1 MASSL
6 SDVYIDALIDNVS
19 TSDLPKEIDIVIG
32 GGAFNGLYGLGV
44 IAYLKRLAGKGHCN
58 IKRASGTSIG
68 ALLAAACVGDQKA
81 LDWTSLSD
89 GFERMQ
95 RDMKSGSR
103 LSGYKTL
110 VQEHLS
116 AAFPNRSVPEPGL
129 LLVNYWDRDAG
140 SIVTKD
146 TFADHDELVDVLLR
160 SAFIPFISDNV
171 ARYKDRYYDGV
182 TPAMFEDR
190 QRETLYVSLMTPMKG
205 MRALVAGEKNC
216 AHRVLSGVL
225 DASAFFVEG
234 RSDMCSWVN
243 RWRFY
248 DCAAFGATGVITHF
262 LYLFL
267 EIGLTTYMKLPPYV
281 RNNSGV
287 QGLSKM
293 LSFLVNH
300 LLFKLAGG

>member
-1 MASSL
+1 
-6 SDVYIDALIDNVS
+6 
-19 TSDLPKEIDIVIG
+19 
-32 GGAFNGLYGLGV
+32 
-44 IAYLKRLAGKGHCN
+44 
-58 IKRASGTSIG
+58 
-68 ALLAAACVGDQKA
+68 
-81 LDWTSLSD
+81 
-89 GFERMQ
+89 
-95 RDMKSGSR
+95 
-103 LSGYKTL
+103 
-110 VQEHLS
+110 
-116 AAFPNRSVPEPGL
+116 
-129 LLVNYWDRDAG
+129 LVNYWDRDAG

-182 TPAMFEDR
+182 TPAMF
-190 QRETLYVSLMTPMKG
+190 
-205 MRALVAGEKNC
+205 ALVAGEKNC